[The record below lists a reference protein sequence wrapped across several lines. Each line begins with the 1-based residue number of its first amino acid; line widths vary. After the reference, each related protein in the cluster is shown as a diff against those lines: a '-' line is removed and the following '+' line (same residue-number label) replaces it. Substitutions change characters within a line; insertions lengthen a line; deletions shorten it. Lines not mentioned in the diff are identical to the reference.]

1 MNSGCLLLT
10 SAARMAGIVALL
22 ALASRIG
29 GAQGTALPKVDPAVI
44 ARLNALALP
53 EHRARWRDTSET
65 PSYNRQRIAV
75 LISST
80 WCIGGRDPR
89 FVPALRAALRLLS
102 EQARRDSSSF
112 STIGVA
118 LDWELDSAVTYLRK
132 LADFDQ
138 WIVGQ
143 NWGNDAVVRL
153 VWRDSTGI
161 PSVPQL
167 IVLERSFGMRPGTD
181 GRPGPVPYFGPE
193 HVVQRFLSVDAIAN
207 WVLKSADST
216 IRPTPL
222 PRSSP

>member
-1 MNSGCLLLT
+1 MSTGSLFT
-10 SAARMAGIVALL
+10 TVTRVAGMAALL
-22 ALASRIG
+22 AFAAPTG
-29 GAQGTALPKVDPAVI
+29 GAQGTSLPKVDPAVI
-44 ARLNALALP
+44 ARLNALARP
-53 EHRARWRDTSET
+53 EYSARWRDTSTSER

-112 STIGVA
+112 SAIGVA
-118 LDWELDSAVTYLRK
+118 LDWDLDSAVVYLRK

-167 IVLERSFGMRPGTD
+167 IVLERTFQLPTIEE
-181 GRPGPVPYFGPE
+181 GPTARPYFGPE
-193 HVVQRFLSVDAIAN
+193 RVVHRFLSADDIAK
-207 WVLKSADST
+207 WVLQRADSIT
-216 IRPTPL
+216 RPTSAPG
-222 PRSSP
+222 SSP

>member
-1 MNSGCLLLT
+1 MSTASRLFTAILPI
-10 SAARMAGIVALL
+10 AGTAALL
-22 ALASRIG
+22 ALAPTIA
-29 GAQGTALPKVDPAVI
+29 AQGTSIPKVDPAVI
-44 ARLNALALP
+44 VRLNALARP
-53 EHRARWRDTSET
+53 EYSARWRDTSDA

-102 EQARRDSSSF
+102 EQARHDSSSF
-112 STIGVA
+112 TATGVA
-118 LDWELDSAVTYLRK
+118 MDWELDSAVAYLRK

-153 VWRDSTGI
+153 IWRDSTGI
-161 PSVPQL
+161 PAVPQL
-167 IVLERSFGMRPGTD
+167 IVLERTFGHRPRTD
-181 GRPGPVPYFGPE
+181 GRPGNVPYFGAE
-193 HVVQRFLSVDAIAN
+193 RVVQRFLSADAIAK
-207 WVLKSADST
+207 WVLQRADSS
-216 IRPTPL
+216 TPSTSL